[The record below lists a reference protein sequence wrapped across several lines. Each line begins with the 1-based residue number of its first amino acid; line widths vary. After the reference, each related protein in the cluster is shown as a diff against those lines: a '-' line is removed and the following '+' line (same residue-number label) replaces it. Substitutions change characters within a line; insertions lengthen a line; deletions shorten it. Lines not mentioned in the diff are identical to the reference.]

1 MRNVLIVAVFVFV
14 VLLAIPLVGEFDAY
28 SSAPSSCEFEYEH
41 AKSVPVPNTW
51 IYRSNT
57 GDYPQPYNYHAPG
70 FEPKLIDNVLDVRPI
85 VPR

>member
-1 MRNVLIVAVFVFV
+1 MRNIVIVAVFVFV
-14 VLLAIPLVGEFDAY
+14 VLLALPLVGEFDT
-28 SSAPSSCEFEYEH
+28 PSSCEFEYQH

-70 FEPKLIDNVLDVRPI
+70 FEPKLIGNVLDVRPL
-85 VPR
+85 VP